1 VVYTFLYYNLTSNSA
16 TMTSTINGTQIL
28 PGSNNAS
35 TAGRPID
42 TYDRNFGGIK
52 GNGTDEELDY
62 EHIRL
67 ERTGQLTK
75 AGYHMDGF
83 VVDDRQE
90 PEQED
95 SQPLETLEVVEPV
108 TESRTTRTRTSMHCS
123 CKLEDD
129 EDDEPMDSDDDS
141 EDDSDYE
148 DQSTSEDDED
158 EYQSDDE

>member
-1 VVYTFLYYNLTSNSA
+1 
-16 TMTSTINGTQIL
+16 MTSTTNGTQIL

-42 TYDRNFGGIK
+42 TYDRNFGGIE
-52 GNGTDEELDY
+52 GNGTDEGVDY
-62 EHIRL
+62 EHRHL
-67 ERTGQLTK
+67 EQTGQLTA
-75 AGYHMDGF
+75 AGYHKDGF

-95 SQPLETLEVVEPV
+95 SQPLETLEVVETV

-129 EDDEPMDSDDDS
+129 EDDESIRIIDV
-141 EDDSDYE
+141 
-148 DQSTSEDDED
+148 
-158 EYQSDDE
+158 